1 MINLSNSLTQNAAE
15 NFQFADFPQK
25 QKLRLLLALSPS
37 ALEKGEICFA
47 GVDLIIAQSI
57 SEAKQILNVTDKH
70 FFDAVICDCEIAKQS
85 VAELSSFLTSKKI
98 LNHTPLL
105 LLLLKDQTVQNLR
118 LHTVKG
124 VDDVISCNISISD
137 LAYKIKILKKF
148 KTLQNKLP
156 YHVELPKK
164 RVLDRQY
171 ILKRAMD
178 IVLSAALLL
187 FLLPLIIVIS
197 IAIKLE
203 SKGPV
208 FYKSKRAGE
217 WYKVFNFFKFR
228 TMVVNADS
236 MIADLQY
243 MNEYKDFQKSFFF
256 KMKDDPRVTRVG
268 KLLRKT
274 SLDELPQLF
283 NVLKGDMS
291 LVGNRPLPLY
301 EAQTITVDKSAKRFF
316 APAGITGLWQVKGRA
331 NYDLTVQE
339 RINMDID
346 YANKHSFM
354 FDMKILLKTPREL
367 IQKHNV

>member
-1 MINLSNSLTQNAAE
+1 MINLSNPLTKSSEE
-15 NFQFADFPQK
+15 NLQKTDVPQK
-25 QKLRLLLALSPS
+25 QKLRLLLILSPS

-47 GVDLIIAQSI
+47 GVDLIVAKNIN
-57 SEAKQILNVTDKH
+57 EAKQILNVTDKN
-70 FFDAVICDCEIAKQS
+70 FFDAVICDCEITRQNIS
-85 VAELSSFLTSKKI
+85 DLSAFLISKKI
-98 LNHTPLL
+98 LNRTPLL
-105 LLLLKDQTVQNLR
+105 LLLLNEHTVQNLR
-118 LHTVKG
+118 LNNIEG
-124 VDDVISCNISISD
+124 VDDIISCNTSISD

-148 KTLQNKLP
+148 KHLQDKLP
-156 YHVELPKK
+156 YHVERPKK

-171 ILKRAMD
+171 ILKRSVD
-178 IVLSAALLL
+178 IILSAALLL
-187 FLLPLIIVIS
+187 FLLPLIIIIS
-197 IAIKLE
+197 VAIKIE

-217 WYKVFNFFKFR
+217 WYKVFTFFKFR

-256 KMKDDPRVTRVG
+256 KMKDDPRVTRIG
-268 KLLRKT
+268 RLLRKT
-274 SLDELPQLF
+274 SLDELPQLI

-346 YANKHSFM
+346 YANKHSFL
-354 FDMKILLKTPREL
+354 FDMKILLKTPKEL

>member
-1 MINLSNSLTQNAAE
+1 MINLSNPLTKNSEE
-15 NFQFADFPQK
+15 NFLVTAFPQK
-25 QKLRLLLALSPS
+25 QKLRLLLILSPA

-47 GVDLIIAQSI
+47 GVDLIIAQNI
-57 SEAKQILNVTDKH
+57 NEAKQILNVTDKK
-70 FFDAVICDCEIAKQS
+70 FFDAVLCDYGITKQS
-85 VAELSSFLTSKKI
+85 ISELSAFLTSKKL

-105 LLLLKDQTVQNLR
+105 LLLLKEQSIKNLR
-118 LHTVKG
+118 LNSVKG
-124 VDDVISCNISISD
+124 VDDIISCDTSISD
-137 LAYKIKILKKF
+137 LAYKVKILKKF
-148 KTLQNKLP
+148 KTLQDKFP
-156 YHVELPKK
+156 YHVDLPKK

-178 IVLSAALLL
+178 IVLSLALLL
-187 FLLPLIIVIS
+187 FLLPLIIIIS
-197 IAIKLE
+197 IAVKFE
-203 SKGPV
+203 SKGPI
-208 FYKSKRAGE
+208 FYRSKRAGE
-217 WYKVFNFFKFR
+217 WYKVFTFFKFR

-346 YANKHSFM
+346 YANKHSFL
-354 FDMKILLKTPREL
+354 FDMKILLKTPKEL

>member
-1 MINLSNSLTQNAAE
+1 MINLSNPLTKNAQEKFLVA
-15 NFQFADFPQK
+15 AFPQK
-25 QKLRLLLALSPS
+25 QKLRLLLILSPS
-37 ALEKGEICFA
+37 ALEKGEVCFA
-47 GVDLIIAQSI
+47 GVDLIIAQNTN
-57 SEAKQILNVTDKH
+57 EAKQILNVTDKK
-70 FFDAVICDCEIAKQS
+70 FFDAVLCDSGINRQNIS
-85 VAELSSFLTSKKI
+85 ELSTFLTSKKL

-105 LLLLKDQTVQNLR
+105 LLLLKDQSIKNLR
-118 LHTVKG
+118 LNVVSG
-124 VDDVISCNISISD
+124 VDDIISCDTSISD
-137 LAYKIKILKKF
+137 LAYKVKILKKF
-148 KTLQNKLP
+148 KTLQDKFP
-156 YHVELPKK
+156 YHVELPRK

-171 ILKRAMD
+171 ILKRSMD
-178 IVLSAALLL
+178 IILSLALLL
-187 FLLPLIIVIS
+187 FFLPLIIIIS
-197 IAIKLE
+197 IAVKLE
-203 SKGPV
+203 SKGPI
-208 FYKSKRAGE
+208 FYRSKRAGE
-217 WYKVFNFFKFR
+217 WYKVFTFFKFR

-354 FDMKILLKTPREL
+354 FDMKILLKTPKEL